1 MTPKS
6 YRALQRRARVPRCYI
21 PAPLNLRGWALPQ
34 GCPAG
39 RALRIAAGLRCEGN
53 HFEARQWVAVARD
66 RRLAGRVKHIP

>member
-21 PAPLNLRGWALPQ
+21 PVPLNPRGWALPL
-34 GCPAG
+34 GCDAA

-53 HFEARQWVAVARD
+53 RFEALQWVEVARD
-66 RRLAGRVKHIP
+66 RRLAGRVKIIP